1 MTYRAGAHARKR
13 TTIMTAQHAWHVAL
27 CLTLAVL
34 LAVLPLRGAYGL
46 DVEDTQPVAVDVPAG
61 DVVNPDVVEF
71 AEGAPGEIPASDPED
86 PEGALETGET
96 EGAVEAVD
104 AAGDVASPDTATG
117 EDAEGLE
124 AQAASGDEDAAEDV
138 SEPGEETLPADAE
151 NAVAPESE
159 PTEPDM
165 PSEQVAPAQL
175 ASGSSGTAPKATGS
189 PASYKPVL
197 EPVSGAISLLVVVAG
212 FLGADGKGA
221 VASEDSYDW
230 GNTIFG
236 SDDSVSAY
244 YRDMSG
250 DAFTFAPAVESSA
263 YGVDGN
269 TNKVDA
275 INDGIVHVNLPE
287 AHGDW
292 RDEYYDDNVVAGAML
307 AAFSRVLVAADAYV
321 NFASYDANGNGKL
334 ETNELAIAFVI
345 AGYETALSGDGLPA
359 NARSIWA
366 HAWSYSDAGLKGPT
380 LDGVT
385 ADDYIAVGEK
395 TYDTSGKKPRSVQEP
410 ISILVH
416 ELGHYLGLPDLYSTT
431 SDDGRWSEHSV
442 DATSLM
448 ADGELATVTD
458 SKGRSVYKPVAL
470 DAWSRYELGWVKPTV
485 VKKGGVYTVSA
496 QGSKNG
502 YSVLLVPTKNK
513 GEYYLIE
520 NRTFSGHDAGL
531 AGQYEDYKNGGI
543 VIWHIDNGIVTR
555 YLEGNQVNGGSHH
568 PGVVPLYPEEDD
580 YQFGYSLK
588 YRASE
593 PDTNYPFWTKSLFK
607 ELFPGATF
615 LDLPLYGTKDKP
627 TARTLSGIR
636 IEFLTGPG
644 EDMRIRIL
652 MPGEEESQQEPE
664 EEPAKSVVAP
674 VSYEPAPECASG
686 APCMPDTSDKLPYG
700 AILAMLLSAAV
711 AAFARQRMQAVHP
724 KHVHDFM

>member
-13 TTIMTAQHAWHVAL
+13 TSDMPAQHVWRVAL
-27 CLTLAVL
+27 CLMLAVL
-34 LAVLPLRGAYGL
+34 LAAFPLRGAYGL
-46 DVEDTQPVAVDVPAG
+46 GMEDAQPVAVDAGADAAADEQADAATSDEAAASEPEESAEVP
-61 DVVNPDVVEF
+61 E
-71 AEGAPGEIPASDPED
+71 AEE
-86 PEGALETGET
+86 ALD
-96 EGAVEAVD
+96 AVD
-104 AAGDVASPDTATG
+104 AADGEVASDGATG
-117 EDAEGLE
+117 EG
-124 AQAASGDEDAAEDV
+124 V
-138 SEPGEETLPADAE
+138 PEPGAEAVPADAE
-151 NAVAPESE
+151 NAPVPDAE
-159 PTEPDM
+159 PTEAEM
-165 PSEQVAPAQL
+165 PCDQVAPAQL
-175 ASGSSGTAPKATGS
+175 ASGSSDSASEATGS
-189 PASYKPVL
+189 PSSYQPVL
-197 EPVSGAISLLVVVAG
+197 KPVSGAISLLVVVAG
-212 FLGADGKGA
+212 FLGEDGKGA

-230 GNTIFG
+230 NDTVFESEDG
-236 SDDSVSAY
+236 VSAY

-250 DAFTFAPAVESSA
+250 DAFTFAPAAESSA

-269 TNKVDA
+269 TNKADA
-275 INDGIVHVNLPE
+275 ANDGVVHVNLPE

-292 RDEYYDDNVVAGAML
+292 RDAYYDDGKVAGAML
-307 AAFSRVLVAADAYV
+307 NTFSRILAAADSYV
-321 NFASYDANGNGKL
+321 DFASYDTDGDGKI

-366 HAWSYSDAGLKGPT
+366 HAWSYSDAGLDAPK
-380 LDGVT
+380 LDGV
-385 ADDYIAVGEK
+385 ALDDYIAVGEK
-395 TYDTSGKKPRSVQEP
+395 TYDTSGKKPRDVQEP

-555 YLEGNQVNGGSHH
+555 YLESNQVNGGSHH

-674 VSYEPAPECASG
+674 VSYEPTPECAPG
-686 APCMPDTSDKLPYG
+686 APRMPDTSDELPYG

-711 AAFARQRMQAVHP
+711 AAFARQRAQAIHP